1 MKELATILLRL
12 TAKEASII
20 LRHMESNTQ
29 LDVLFY
35 LKKDHPVE
43 QQAIVEALPFLIRKK
58 VMDAMDKKSVKF
70 EQITEL
76 ETRDLMT
83 VLNSIPEH
91 DSLATALAGTSDVLK
106 EHFFNSISKGRK
118 QLLLDA
124 FGSLHEPTEEEIH
137 HAQQLILNR
146 IVDLTKKGMIIG
158 FLPKE

>member
-12 TAKEASII
+12 TVKEASII
-20 LRHMESNTQ
+20 LRHMETNTQ

-43 QQAIVEALPFLIRKK
+43 QQAMVEALPFLIRKK
-58 VMDAMDKKSVKF
+58 VIDAMDKKSVKF

-76 ETRDLMT
+76 NTRDLMT

-91 DSLATALAGTSDVLK
+91 DLLAAALVGTSDLVK
-106 EHFFNSISKGRK
+106 KHVFDSISKGRK

-124 FGSLHEPTEEEIH
+124 FDSLHEPTEEEIH

-146 IVDLTKKGMIIG
+146 IVDLTKKGIITG
-158 FLPKE
+158 FLSKE